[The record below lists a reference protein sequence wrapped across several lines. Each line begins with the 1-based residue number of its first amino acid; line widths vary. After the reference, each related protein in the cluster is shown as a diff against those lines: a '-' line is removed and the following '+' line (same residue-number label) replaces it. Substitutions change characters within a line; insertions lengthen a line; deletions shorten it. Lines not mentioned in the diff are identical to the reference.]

1 MLTELSSFKFI
12 ITTFLLVS
20 IGNVAFAQNPSSK
33 VKFWN
38 PQQSDVS
45 YIEGQGW
52 LGEMVG
58 NYNRLP
64 LKMKGVVGE
73 RLWQLSQ
80 NSAGLKIR
88 FKTNAQEIIVRY
100 VVNQEFDMPHM
111 PATGVSGLDLYAKT
125 AKGEWLWAAGKFHFN
140 DTITYKFQHILT
152 KEYDSKELEYQL
164 YLPLYNTVSW
174 MEIGVQES
182 AFFQPL
188 TPRQHFPIVIYGTSI
203 AQGACASRP
212 GLAWTNILE
221 RKLGMPV
228 LNLGFS
234 GNGKLEKP
242 LLNLMSEI
250 DASLY
255 VLDCLPNLTKIPKDE
270 LEELIYNAVVS
281 LKKQHPETAVL
292 LTAHGGYTEENLSD
306 IRKLEYENAN
316 KALDAAFKRLKKNK
330 INQIYMLS
338 KNELGQ
344 GIETMVDGIH
354 PNDLGMMLYAE
365 GYFQKSIKF

>member
-125 AKGEWLWAAGKFHFN
+125 SKGELLWAAGKFHFN

-228 LNLGFS
+228 S
-234 GNGKLEKP
+234 W
-242 LLNLMSEI
+242 
-250 DASLY
+250 D
-255 VLDCLPNLTKIPKDE
+255 
-270 LEELIYNAVVS
+270 VS
-281 LKKQHPETAVL
+281 WARRFV
-292 LTAHGGYTEENLSD
+292 
-306 IRKLEYENAN
+306 
-316 KALDAAFKRLKKNK
+316 
-330 INQIYMLS
+330 
-338 KNELGQ
+338 
-344 GIETMVDGIH
+344 
-354 PNDLGMMLYAE
+354 
-365 GYFQKSIKF
+365 